1 MKISEKKTNI
11 VSNNTTKTKL
21 SVAIWCLIGLALLS
35 LPFIINYFLVY
46 FHKQELGN
54 NLLFIIINNVL
65 PALATIAFFSGAWEA
80 HSKRAFA
87 KEVLELAGI
96 SNNYIESGIQNVYKE
111 FTDINWNELLLN
123 TKNAV
128 FFFTYAYSWRSNNRT
143 ALKAAHEQGT
153 KITVILPDY
162 KSKTITDALDMDFH
176 YGAYAFE
183 GSEDK
188 NKSSAQL
195 IKDAAEFF
203 LKLNATVMIYH
214 GNIKTTYYLMD
225 DKCIYAPFKHS
236 KEKSSVPSI
245 LCCENG
251 SFFEFCK
258 RDIKSIIA
266 QSELL
271 GELK

>member
-21 SVAIWCLIGLALLS
+21 SVAIWCIIGLALLS

-153 KITVILPDY
+153 KITNQKPSQMLLTWISIMERMRLKDP
-162 KSKTITDALDMDFH
+162 K
-176 YGAYAFE
+176 
-183 GSEDK
+183 
-188 NKSSAQL
+188 
-195 IKDAAEFF
+195 IKISHQP
-203 LKLNATVMIYH
+203 N
-214 GNIKTTYYLMD
+214 
-225 DKCIYAPFKHS
+225 
-236 KEKSSVPSI
+236 
-245 LCCENG
+245 
-251 SFFEFCK
+251 
-258 RDIKSIIA
+258 
-266 QSELL
+266 
-271 GELK
+271 